1 MKKEEYLRKLKFQL
15 IDFPGDDLAQIED
28 FYEELILDGIEQGY
42 TEEEIISKMETP
54 EEVASKIRAE
64 YGGIVVYTAKT
75 GNSEKHG
82 YESSE
87 MIHTVH
93 VETDNLR
100 IRVKTVEE
108 GPVRVFFK
116 PRDGVDHITFTEEHG
131 VFSFHHEMKG
141 KNSLHLNFLSFFKDF
156 NILVLE
162 LPISFS
168 GNLFLKTTNGTIRVS
183 GLGSLAS
190 AKISSS
196 NGMIRIE
203 NSNVERLSIQSNNAK
218 IELSNV
224 RGQRLEA
231 AAGNGLITS
240 KECRF
245 DDLFS
250 LQTQN
255 GAVTGKNI
263 ISEHIVLQTSNG
275 FVTASVI
282 GNQNDYNINSTTNN
296 GFNNLDNVFDAS
308 RQKSLQAKT
317 HNGRI
322 QVEFL

>member
-1 MKKEEYLRKLKFQL
+1 
-15 IDFPGDDLAQIED
+15 
-28 FYEELILDGIEQGY
+28 
-42 TEEEIISKMETP
+42 
-54 EEVASKIRAE
+54 
-64 YGGIVVYTAKT
+64 
-75 GNSEKHG
+75 
-82 YESSE
+82 
-87 MIHTVH
+87 
-93 VETDNLR
+93 
-100 IRVKTVEE
+100 
-108 GPVRVFFK
+108 
-116 PRDGVDHITFTEEHG
+116 
-131 VFSFHHEMKG
+131 
-141 KNSLHLNFLSFFKDF
+141 
-156 NILVLE
+156 
-162 LPISFS
+162 
-168 GNLFLKTTNGTIRVS
+168 
-183 GLGSLAS
+183 
-190 AKISSS
+190 
-196 NGMIRIE
+196 MIRIE
-203 NSNVERLSIQSNNAK
+203 NSSVERLSIQSNNAK

>member
-1 MKKEEYLRKLKFQL
+1 
-15 IDFPGDDLAQIED
+15 
-28 FYEELILDGIEQGY
+28 
-42 TEEEIISKMETP
+42 
-54 EEVASKIRAE
+54 
-64 YGGIVVYTAKT
+64 
-75 GNSEKHG
+75 
-82 YESSE
+82 
-87 MIHTVH
+87 
-93 VETDNLR
+93 
-100 IRVKTVEE
+100 
-108 GPVRVFFK
+108 
-116 PRDGVDHITFTEEHG
+116 
-131 VFSFHHEMKG
+131 MKG

-203 NSNVERLSIQSNNAK
+203 NSSVERLSIQSNNAK

>member
-64 YGGIVVYTAKT
+64 YGGIVVYTAKS
-75 GNSEKHG
+75 GSREKHG

-87 MIHTVH
+87 MIHTVR
-93 VETDNLR
+93 VQTDNLR
-100 IRVKTVEE
+100 IRLKTVEE

-116 PRDGVDHITFTEEHG
+116 PREGIDHVTFTEENG
-131 VFSFHHEMKG
+131 VFDFHHEMKG
-141 KNSLHLNFLSFFKDF
+141 KSSLHLNFLSFFKDF

-162 LPISFS
+162 LPISFA
-168 GNLFLKTTNGTIRVS
+168 GNLFLKTTNGTIRAS
-183 GLGSLAS
+183 GLGSLTA
-190 AKISSS
+190 ADISSS
-196 NGMIRIE
+196 NGMIRVE
-203 NSNVERLSIQSNNAK
+203 NSSIERLSIQSNNAK

-224 RGQRLEA
+224 RGQKLEA
-231 AAGNGLITS
+231 AAGNGLITA

-245 DDLFS
+245 DDAFS

-263 ISEHIVLQTSNG
+263 ISDHIVLQTSNG
-275 FVTASVI
+275 FVTATVI

-296 GFNNLDNVFDAS
+296 GFNNLDNVFDAA

-322 QVEFL
+322 QIEFL

>member
-64 YGGIVVYTAKT
+64 YGGIVVYTAKS
-75 GNSEKHG
+75 GSREKHG

-87 MIHTVH
+87 MIHTVR
-93 VETDNLR
+93 VQTDNLR
-100 IRVKTVEE
+100 IRLKTVEE

-116 PRDGVDHITFTEEHG
+116 PREGVDHVTFTEENG
-131 VFSFHHEMKG
+131 VFDFHHEMKG
-141 KNSLHLNFLSFFKDF
+141 KSSLHLNFLSFFKDF

-162 LPISFS
+162 LPISFA
-168 GNLFLKTTNGTIRVS
+168 GNLFLKTTNGTIRAS
-183 GLGSLAS
+183 GLGSLTA
-190 AKISSS
+190 ADISSS
-196 NGMIRIE
+196 NGMIRVE
-203 NSNVERLSIQSNNAK
+203 NSSIERLSIQSNNAK

-224 RGQRLEA
+224 RGQKLEA
-231 AAGNGLITS
+231 AAGNGLITA

-245 DDLFS
+245 DDAFS

-263 ISEHIVLQTSNG
+263 ISDHIVLQTSNG
-275 FVTASVI
+275 FVTATVI
-282 GNQNDYNINSTTNN
+282 GNQNDYNISSTTNN
-296 GFNNLDNVFDAS
+296 GFNNLDNVFDAA

-322 QVEFL
+322 QIEFL